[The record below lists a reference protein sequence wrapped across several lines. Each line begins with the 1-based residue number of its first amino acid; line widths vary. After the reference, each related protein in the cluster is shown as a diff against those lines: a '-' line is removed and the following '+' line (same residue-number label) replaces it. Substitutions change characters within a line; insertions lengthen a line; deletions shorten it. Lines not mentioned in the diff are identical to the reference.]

1 MCAGGEREGLYI
13 SDGSLSLLS
22 RDYGIDQFN
31 AAAQSHQITTTL
43 DGLMEEGG
51 GKGKEG
57 QRIKSLINKI
67 FSSKPE
73 EGGKRIEARRYIHV
87 CILHN

>member
-22 RDYGIDQFN
+22 RDYGIDQFD

-51 GKGKEG
+51 GKEKEG
-57 QRIKSLINKI
+57 GTKNKI
-67 FSSKPE
+67 SYQQDFLLKTR
-73 EGGKRIEARRYIHV
+73 GRR
-87 CILHN
+87 